1 MVGMRTALTISS
13 RRGDAL
19 SDTLGGASCLIP
31 HPPPPKSKPPISAS
45 GSQHCKRGPWCDC
58 ALSKSSAN
66 CPPSSSTAAHRSGA
80 TSVCARGSRERFVC
94 WRSSQ
99 LLWIH
104 QQLALQEQ
112 QEQQPKLPTRCA
124 SLCASGLR
132 YRTSR
137 PTWHSASVASSP
149 TGLRSS
155 ACTQIAG
162 PTGAVRRMPRP
173 SPSTASLRPHR
184 RRTLCTAVPLSR
196 RSRPAERLQAQP
208 GPWP

>member
-1 MVGMRTALTISS
+1 MVGDGVVSH
-13 RRGDAL
+13 RRPRSPG
-19 SDTLGGASCLIP
+19 C
-31 HPPPPKSKPPISAS
+31 PPPAPTPRPPKSKPPIPLNFHP
-45 GSQHCKRGPWCDC
+45 QF
-58 ALSKSSAN
+58 SSAKL
-66 CPPSSSTAAHRSGA
+66 PSLQLHCRAAERGKP
-80 TSVCARGSRERFVC
+80 VCVLEAAERFVC
-94 WRSSQ
+94 SRASQ

-124 SLCASGLR
+124 SLCASGHR

-137 PTWHSASVASSP
+137 PTWRSASVASSP